1 MLSNPIGGCDY
12 CHRIYYGGESI
23 LRIKN
28 NTVHDLFKLEI
39 CNSECHSNLIKEFP
53 FISIFTFDKYIVKVK
68 DSSNKELIN
77 NLLKNYKDYVLNKK
91 TKFPKSSI
99 EMMSEYL
106 VIKNKK
112 DKSALEKNYITFCRE
127 NSIFTY

>member
-1 MLSNPIGGCDY
+1 MWSL
-12 CHRIYYGGESI
+12 

-39 CNSECHSNLIKEFP
+39 CNSVCHSNLIKEFS
-53 FISIFTFDKYIVKVK
+53 FISTFTFDKYIVKIK
-68 DSSNKELIN
+68 DISNKELIN

-99 EMMSEYL
+99 EIMSEYL
-106 VIKNKK
+106 VIKNKINK
-112 DKSALEKNYITFCRE
+112 TQLDQNYLDFCRE